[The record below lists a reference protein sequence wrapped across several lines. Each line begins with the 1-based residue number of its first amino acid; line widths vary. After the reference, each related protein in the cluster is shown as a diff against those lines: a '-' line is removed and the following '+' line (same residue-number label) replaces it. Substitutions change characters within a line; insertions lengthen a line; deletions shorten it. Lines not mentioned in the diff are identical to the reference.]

1 MLDSKQNEISLIRK
15 DCTMAMNQT
24 QRIIEETKQ
33 LSLDELKALSDELL
47 EEIEERE
54 WDRVLQSPEGL
65 ADNEREYQKTI
76 EAKKAGNFIEYVPG
90 ESLEELYQRRLLE
103 MVQ

>member
-1 MLDSKQNEISLIRK
+1 MS
-15 DCTMAMNQT
+15 NQT
-24 QRIIEETKQ
+24 ERIIKEAKQ
-33 LSLDELKALSDELL
+33 LSLDELKAISEELL

-54 WDRVLQSPEGL
+54 WDRMLTSPESI
-65 ADNEREYQKTI
+65 ADNEKEYQKTL
-76 EAKKAGNFIEYVPG
+76 EAKKEGHFIEYVSG